1 VKTLSQKL
9 IKIDILLSHVK
20 LHRASSEQKKLSKK
34 KKKKIGKM
42 VAALQAKP
50 TRIGKTKN
58 RSFGKPTVGRFSV
71 Y

>member
-42 VAALQAKP
+42 AALQAKP